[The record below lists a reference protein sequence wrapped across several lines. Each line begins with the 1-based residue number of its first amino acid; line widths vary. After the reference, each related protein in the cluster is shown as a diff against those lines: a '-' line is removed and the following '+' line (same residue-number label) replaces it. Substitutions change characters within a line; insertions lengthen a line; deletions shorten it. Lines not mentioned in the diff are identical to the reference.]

1 MIVIVRRL
9 VSHITGHS
17 EETISKN
24 QEIARLAVT
33 KSFLLAGQ
41 SVSQSVSHNNTN
53 IGLTTKNISAS
64 ATSEDNLDTGDY
76 CDDSDGDVDL
86 SPLAL
91 PIHQQRDSLIL

>member
-1 MIVIVRRL
+1 MMVILRRL

-17 EETISKN
+17 EERISQN

-33 KSFLLAGQ
+33 KSFLLA
-41 SVSQSVSHNNTN
+41 
-53 IGLTTKNISAS
+53 AS
-64 ATSEDNLDTGDY
+64 ATSGEGEGLDTADY
-76 CDDSDGDVDL
+76 CHDSDGDVDL

>member
-1 MIVIVRRL
+1 MMVILRRL

-17 EETISKN
+17 EERISQN

-33 KSFLLAGQ
+33 KSFLIA
-41 SVSQSVSHNNTN
+41 
-53 IGLTTKNISAS
+53 AS
-64 ATSEDNLDTGDY
+64 ATSGEGLERDTGDD

>member
-9 VSHITGHS
+9 VSRITGHS

-33 KSFLLAGQ
+33 KSLVLAGQ
-41 SVSQSVSHNNTN
+41 SVRYNTN
-53 IGLTTKNISAS
+53 ICFTTENISAS

-76 CDDSDGDVDL
+76 CGDSDGDVDL